1 MLGMIFIGHHV
12 CAIQVGK
19 EHEFAML
26 AKKKI
31 KL

>member
-12 CAIQVGK
+12 CAVQVGK

-26 AKKKI
+26 AKKI